1 LALIRNGKLVD
12 LDSYSSASIETH
24 QAYKLAAQGS
34 MRDMQQPAK
43 PIVAVTMGDPA
54 GIGPE
59 IVLKALA
66 DPAIREQCRPLI
78 LGDWEVFERTRR
90 SCRQHAE
97 LVRWSQGVP
106 VLPMLN
112 RGAGFVVCPLS
123 SLKAAE
129 SRPGAPSKEAGHAA
143 FRYISVAAKLAL
155 TGLADA
161 IATAPIS
168 KSSLVDAGYNYP
180 GHTELLAELSRTPE
194 CRMMLVGRKLRVVPV
209 TGHVAFS
216 KVPRALSV
224 DKVQTTIELV
234 DRSLRNFFRIGR
246 PRIAVAAL
254 NPHAGEAGIFGD
266 EEIKIIHPAVKA
278 SISRGI
284 DAHGPFAADS
294 LFHRAARG
302 DYDAVV
308 CMYHDQGLIPLK
320 LHHFFGGVALTL
332 GPPFIRTSVDHGTA
346 YDIAGKG
353 KADAT
358 SMREAILLAARLARV
373 SRRSRQRAANL

>member
-1 LALIRNGKLVD
+1 
-12 LDSYSSASIETH
+12 
-24 QAYKLAAQGS
+24 
-34 MRDMQQPAK
+34 MPK

-59 IVLKALA
+59 VILKALA
-66 DPAIREQCRPLI
+66 DPAIKKSCRPLI
-78 LGDWEVFERTRR
+78 LGDWGVFERTRR
-90 SCRQHAE
+90 GGKKYPKM
-97 LVRWSQGVP
+97 LRWHQRDP
-106 VLPMLN
+106 LLPMLDGN
-112 RGAGFVVCPLS
+112 GGFVVCPLS
-123 SLKAAE
+123 ALMAAE
-129 SRPGAPSKEAGHAA
+129 SRPGMPSRAGGHAA

-155 TGLADA
+155 MGLADA

-168 KSSLVDAGYNYP
+168 KSILMDAGYNYP

-209 TGHVAFS
+209 TGHISFS

-224 DKVQTTIELV
+224 KKIQTTIELV
-234 DRSLRNFFRIGR
+234 HRSLTQFFGIEH

-254 NPHAGEAGIFGD
+254 NPHGGEEGIFGD
-266 EEIKIIHPAVKA
+266 EEIKVIRPAIKTA
-278 SISRGI
+278 ARKGI
-284 DAHGPFAADS
+284 FVHGPFPADS
-294 LFHRAARG
+294 LFHRAAQG

-332 GPPFIRTSVDHGTA
+332 GPRFIRTSVDHGTA

-353 KADAT
+353 KAEAS
-358 SMREAILLAARLARV
+358 SMKEAILLAARLARV
-373 SRRSRQRAANL
+373 NKLTQTRAWRV